1 MQDLSISFNEASES
15 SAYGEGNLEGG
26 SWNVGE
32 VLSKRLRRGDRAVE
46 CSSIR
51 AFEHSSD
58 RASEGIIVHY
68 ALCI

>member
-32 VLSKRLRRGDRAVE
+32 VLRVK
-46 CSSIR
+46 
-51 AFEHSSD
+51 F
-58 RASEGIIVHY
+58 
-68 ALCI
+68 